1 VKIAISADG
10 GELTS
15 NVGHQFG
22 QSGYLIVIDLNTMS
36 FKAIPNPISPGQSG
50 AGVQMVAAAVTRKVK
65 AVLTGYCSP
74 TAESY
79 LSANKIEVLT
89 GISGTVEDAVEIFR
103 ERSLLDSPD
112 RESPAVERKEKN
124 RRETSVHAL
133 RSSFKQLTSMLPIL
147 FGIVLLI
154 GLANIFLFKEFASS
168 LFTAD
173 NWALDSFIGAFAG
186 SFFAGNPINSYI
198 IGKELLEHGA
208 SLVAVTALII
218 AWVNVGL
225 VQLPAEIA
233 ALGFRF
239 ALIRNAVSFLL
250 SIIIAVLTAG
260 TLFLF

>member
-1 VKIAISADG
+1 MKIAISADG
-10 GELTS
+10 CELTS
-15 NVGHQFG
+15 DVGHQFG
-22 QSGYLIVIDLNTMS
+22 QSAYLIVIDLHTMS
-36 FKAIPNPISPGQSG
+36 FEAIPNQASQGQMG
-50 AGVQMVAAAVTRKVK
+50 AGVRMVAAAITGKVK

-79 LSANKIEVLT
+79 LSARNIEVLT
-89 GISGTVEDAVEIFR
+89 GIKGTVEEAVEKFR
-103 ERSLLDSPD
+103 ESSLVNSPD
-112 RESPAVERKEKN
+112 LESPPVEREAKI
-124 RRETSVHAL
+124 RRETLVHAL
-133 RSSFKQLTSMLPIL
+133 RSSLKQLTGMLPIL
-147 FGIVLLI
+147 AGIVLLI

-198 IGKELLEHGA
+198 IGKELLEQGA

-239 ALIRNAVSFLL
+239 ALVRNIVSFFL